1 MTTYNPF
8 YLLGEARVSSLGVDI
23 FNGGGST
30 FVERKNADWSGYATV
45 TNQELFLGTLN
56 TIFQWLYQ

>member
-8 YLLGEARVSSLGVDI
+8 YLLGEARVFSLGVDI

-30 FVERKNADWSGYATV
+30 SVERKNAD
-45 TNQELFLGTLN
+45 
-56 TIFQWLYQ
+56 

>member
-30 FVERKNADWSGYATV
+30 SVERKNAD
-45 TNQELFLGTLN
+45 
-56 TIFQWLYQ
+56 